1 MTPQDLIGSWWLVK
15 WQSLKNSQPDGYPMG
30 EDAQGQ
36 IIYSADGRMSGFL
49 MRNDFGDQPRDTA
62 ASPDICLAY
71 GGTYRIEGDQ
81 VIHDVMVSTVPYWI
95 NGPLIRTIVP
105 EGDDILLKTKP
116 ETTSSG
122 NTYEHHLLWRR
133 VADGA

>member
-1 MTPQDLIGSWWLVK
+1 MTRDDLLGSWWLVQ
-15 WQSLKNSQPDGYPMG
+15 WQSLKNGVTDGYPMG

-49 MRNDFGDQPRDTA
+49 MRKDFANQPRDTA

-71 GGTYRIEGDQ
+71 GGTFRLEEDQ

-95 NGPLIRTIVP
+95 GNPLIRTIVP
-105 EGDDILLKTKP
+105 QGNDILLKTKP
-116 ETTSSG
+116 ETTGSG

-133 VADGA
+133 VEA